1 MDYNVRPATRKEL
14 DNAVE
19 WAAKEGWNPGLYD
32 ADAFYASDP
41 QGYLM
46 GFLDDEPIASLSA
59 VSYGPDFGFLGS
71 YIVKPEHRGKG
82 YGWKIWQEAMKYL
95 NTQNIGLDGVV
106 AQQENYKKSG
116 FTLAYSNIR
125 YEGVGGK
132 EVEKSPNVIL
142 VAKIPFDQLLRYD
155 RQFFPANRERFLKQW
170 VKQPKSLAL
179 GYMKNK
185 KLMGYGM
192 VRKCRT
198 GYKVGPL
205 FADTAKIADELFQQ
219 LRAFVGQDKIYLDVP
234 EVNKEA
240 IALAKRYDMS
250 PVFGTARMYTKNVP
264 KLPLHHIFGVTTFEL
279 G

>member
-1 MDYNVRPATRKEL
+1 MNFNVRPATRKEL

-32 ADAFYASDP
+32 ADAFYETDP

-46 GFLDDEPIASLSA
+46 GFLDNEPVASLSA
-59 VSYGPDFGFLGS
+59 VSYGPDFGFLGF

-82 YGWKIWQEAMKYL
+82 YGWKLWQEAMKYL

-125 YEGVGGK
+125 YEGIGSK
-132 EVEKSPNVIL
+132 MLKKSENVIP
-142 VAKIPFDQLLRYD
+142 VSKIPFDQLLLYD
-155 RQFFPANRERFLKQW
+155 RQFFPADRARFLKQW
-170 VKQPKSLAL
+170 IKQSKSLAL
-179 GYMKNK
+179 GYLKNK

-219 LRAFVGQDKIYLDVP
+219 LRSFVGKDKIYIDVP

-240 IALAKRYDMS
+240 VKLVKRYGMS
-250 PVFGTARMYTKNVP
+250 LMFETARMYTKDAP
-264 KLPLHHIFGVTTFEL
+264 KLPLHRIFGVTTFEL

>member
-1 MDYNVRPATRKEL
+1 MSYKVRPATREEL
-14 DNAVE
+14 AYVVE

-41 QGYLM
+41 NGYLM
-46 GFLDDEPIASLSA
+46 GFLDGEPIASLSA
-59 VSYGPDFGFLGS
+59 VSYGPDFGFLGF

-82 YGWKIWQEAMKYL
+82 FGLKLWQEAIKYL

-125 YEGVGGK
+125 YEGVGSNK
-132 EVEKSPNVIL
+132 VKPLSDIVPVNN
-142 VAKIPFDQLLRYD
+142 IPFDQLLRYD
-155 RQFFPANRERFLKQW
+155 RQFFPADRERFLKEW
-170 VKQPKSLAL
+170 IKQPKSLSL
-179 GYMKNK
+179 GFVKNNT
-185 KLMGYGM
+185 LMGYGV
-192 VRKCRT
+192 VRKCRV

-205 FADTAKIADELFQQ
+205 FADKAEIADELFQQ
-219 LRAFVGQDKIYLDVP
+219 FRAFVGKETIYLDVP

-240 IALAKRYDMS
+240 VALAKRNGME
-250 PVFGTARMYTKNVP
+250 PMFETARMYTKAP
-264 KLPLHHIFGVTTFEL
+264 PSLPLERIFGVTTFEI